1 MSERN
6 IYIEDIRAIFD
17 KLVVSNLTSDELFI
31 LANIVLSD
39 FSDIKTKYI
48 LRY

>member
-17 KLVVSNLTSDELFI
+17 KLVVSNLTFDELFI
-31 LANIVLSD
+31 LANAVLSG
-39 FSDIKTKYI
+39 FSDIETKYI